1 MAKTMSGASS
11 SDRTLG
17 SDVAE
22 EELDTDSLPEETSDT
37 DEQSPEAL
45 PLDQAFG
52 ILKNQRRRH
61 VLEYLYEAD
70 GAVSLSEV
78 AEQIAAWEN
87 DKEVRQIS
95 SSERKRVYVG
105 LYQCHLPKMDDVGV
119 ISFNKPR
126 GIIELGENAKG
137 LYKYLDTDDET
148 AEPPW
153 HRYSV
158 ALSLGGALLLG
169 AALLLRPMTALPVV
183 DLAVATS
190 IIAFSAYSLANIRW
204 FRTNG
209 DEDDT
214 PDEA

>member
-1 MAKTMSGASS
+1 MAQTMSGASS
-11 SDRTLG
+11 SDGAL
-17 SDVAE
+17 DADIAE
-22 EELDTDSLPEETSDT
+22 EELDTEPAPEETSEA
-37 DEQSPEAL
+37 DEQPPEAL

-52 ILKNQRRRH
+52 ILKNQRRRN

-87 DKEVRQIS
+87 DKEVRQIT

-105 LYQCHLPKMDDVGV
+105 LYQCHLPKMDDVDV
-119 ISFNKPR
+119 IAFNKPR
-126 GIIELGENAKG
+126 GIIELGKNAEG
-137 LYKYLDTDDET
+137 LYKYLDVDDE
-148 AEPPW
+148 AEEPPW

-158 ALSLGGALLLG
+158 ALSLAGALVLG
-169 AALLLRPMTALPVV
+169 AALLVRPMTALPVV

-190 IIAFSAYSLANIRW
+190 ILAFSTYSLVNINW
-204 FRTNG
+204 LRTNG

-214 PDEA
+214 PEA